1 MTYELCR
8 KRITLAGLRL
18 ANYVV
23 DLYKHDTR
31 RDKMQLREERPAGK
45 WFQFKE
51 RSMTDWQKIL
61 AKDSLKAQKEFNL
74 AKLIRKTTIESQ

>member
-1 MTYELCR
+1 
-8 KRITLAGLRL
+8 
-18 ANYVV
+18 
-23 DLYKHDTR
+23 
-31 RDKMQLREERPAGK
+31 MQLREERPAGK